1 MAAGLK
7 HGTPPVVRVSPLA
20 RALLVLCAVAL
31 TLGALEVGLRV
42 IGYENDPLSIQI
54 ADTADARAYHV
65 FEDDNFE
72 YDPQLIWRPRPG
84 QSIFNR
90 QGFRGPE
97 LAREKPAGQ
106 VRIFAVGDSNTLGW
120 AGEDGANWPEDLHER
135 LDTVRDDVVVVN
147 AGVWGY
153 ASYQGLVRFR
163 QTLEFNPDLVLV
175 SFGSNDA
182 HRVLQSDR
190 AYAEH
195 PIRTSDFSRV
205 VRRFRLGQL
214 ATSALEGRGSEE
226 APRLQPRVSLDEYRA
241 NLVRIIDEGR
251 MRGVQIVLLTRPY
264 IGGINSPYWWKNW
277 GPDYAAA
284 TVEVGREHRV
294 MVIDVFSSFKGRD
307 DLFADESH
315 FTEEGHRLAADLIVD
330 SLRPLLVPGQ

>member
-1 MAAGLK
+1 
-7 HGTPPVVRVSPLA
+7 
-20 RALLVLCAVAL
+20 VAL
-31 TLGALEVGLRV
+31 TLGALELALRV
-42 IGYENDPLSIQI
+42 IGYERDMIRIQV
-54 ADTADARAYHV
+54 ADAADARAYHV

-97 LAREKPAGQ
+97 LARQKPAGEF
-106 VRIFAVGDSNTLGW
+106 RIFAVGDSNTLGW
-120 AGEDGANWPEDLHER
+120 AGEDGANWPADLHAR
-135 LDTVRDDVVVVN
+135 MAGVRDDVVVVN

-163 QTLEFNPDLVLV
+163 QTLEFDPDLVLV

-182 HRVLQSDR
+182 HRVLESDR

-195 PIRTSDFSRV
+195 PVRTSDFGRI
-205 VRRFRLGQL
+205 VRRLRLGQL
-214 ATSALEGRGSEE
+214 LISALEGPGSGE
-226 APRLQPRVSLDEYRA
+226 APQLQPRVSLDEYRA
-241 NLVRIIDEGR
+241 NLVRIIDDGR
-251 MRGVQIVLLTRPY
+251 AQGVRIVLLTRPY
-264 IGGINSPYWWKNW
+264 IGEVISPYWWKNW

-284 TVEVGREHRV
+284 TVEVGRQHGIA
-294 MVIDVFSSFKGRD
+294 VIDVFSFFKGRD

-315 FTEEGHRLAADLIVD
+315 FTDEGHRQAADLIFD
-330 SLRPLLVPGQ
+330 SVRPLIGPGQ